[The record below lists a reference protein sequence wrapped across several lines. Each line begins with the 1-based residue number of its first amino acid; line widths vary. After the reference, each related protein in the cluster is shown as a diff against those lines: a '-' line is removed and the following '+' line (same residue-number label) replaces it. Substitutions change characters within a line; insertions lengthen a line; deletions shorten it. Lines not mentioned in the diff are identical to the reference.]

1 MLIAWLG
8 ASSLTAQTDVTDTYL
23 TNAGFD
29 DESGW
34 ITGNIGQATV
44 HAAIGW
50 TATSSGDTWWYG
62 GAIGYGSS
70 LTVNSVTPPATNPEG
85 TVEGG
90 ALGLS
95 AGWGCTV
102 KYTQEVTLPAGVY
115 TLSYKAYNANSNTEN
130 NNNPKQAYN
139 FIGFTTSSASY
150 YGKVT
155 SFDSN
160 SWTEESVSFVL
171 TAETTGNISIG
182 MGAISGGSGAN
193 AKLFVDG
200 VTLTYKSFDEVNSDS
215 PVDMTTLLVNPGF
228 EQVASGTN
236 KVNVPSGWT
245 MKYELSGWLD
255 GNPNTTNPSEGSQ
268 CYNLWAGT
276 VNFIDMYQTVTLP
289 AGKYTVYAD
298 LRIDNA
304 SNITDQGV
312 YASVAGVVTK
322 SGTITNVA
330 STWNSKEG
338 WNTLSATFN
347 NGSTGEVIIGI
358 SSTGNGGSS
367 GWFQADN
374 VRLIYLGFDLTEANN
389 ALNDLITT
397 AQSIVSA
404 NKAAP
409 KTIEDLNTAIS
420 AAQSVVQNKDAIE
433 QAAANL
439 TTAINAANATVD
451 SYTKIKA
458 LFAECENILTNSE
471 EFEDGAKNTFSTA
484 ISNAKTNVESAATA
498 DAINNVYNTL
508 ETARQTYAQKA
519 DPTNGIHFDYTF
531 FVTNPGLDD
540 GKTGWSSEGGA
551 QNKAIATNKTNGI
564 ITGNFY
570 ENWNPS
576 SFTGSI
582 YQELTGLPSGIYS
595 LTVAAF
601 GNGTKVYAN
610 DVTTD
615 VTTDEGTWY
624 EITEVK
630 VGDGNLTFGIKNENN
645 TGWMGIDNVSLHY
658 YGFDVATAQASVTA
672 LKTEAEELANQTIM
686 SADVKAKLNSAIA
699 SADASKST
707 RKELVPMI
715 EALNAAISEANAWVA
730 AYNEAKAL
738 LVAALDRFEADY
750 NDGENG
756 CKYPINSGTWA
767 TVIAKVETAT
777 TAKDITDDYSSFAT
791 VAEELEAAL
800 DAAQVSIDAYA
811 EVAYAKTLGVATE
824 TAQAIIES
832 NATSEEVLKATEDLK
847 VLEYTTIMTL
857 YPNDATESFVEG
869 WTTNTFST
877 ASGQSYSGDS
887 HSYPDAWSGS
897 YAEKSATQDITL
909 PAGKY
914 MIKVAGRGQVG
925 ASESITVNIDGTET
939 TVPFFMIGDTGLGID
954 TNGATNFSADGT
966 YANSN
971 AGRGW
976 QWRYVPVALEKAT
989 TITVTISGT
998 INKQWISWDDF
1009 SIRAADT
1016 QVTMSISDAKYS
1028 TFIAPFDVEI
1038 PTGVEVAKI
1047 TGVEGNVLTEEA
1059 VTGSIPAN
1067 TPVVL
1072 YSETPVSETFSGL
1085 SLATADSYKVGY
1097 LTGVYT
1103 DTEVQA
1109 GNYVLVRK
1117 KDTGH
1122 VGFYLVGETL
1132 PTIKAN
1138 SCYLTVDGS
1147 AAPMFSLERGEGT
1160 TSIEDA
1166 ELTNENVVI
1175 YDLAGRR
1182 VEKMEKG
1189 IYIVNGRKVIR

>member
-34 ITGNIGQATV
+34 ITGNIGQATA
-44 HAAIGW
+44 HAATGW

-62 GAIGYGSS
+62 GAVSYGSS
-70 LTVNSVTPPATNPEG
+70 LTINSVAPPATNPEG
-85 TVEGG
+85 KAEGG

-115 TLSYKAYNANSNTEN
+115 TLSYKAYNANTDATQAN
-130 NNNPKQAYN
+130 NY
-139 FIGFTTSSASY
+139 IGFTSSSASY
-150 YGKVT
+150 YGTTTNFAANTWV
-155 SFDSN
+155 
-160 SWTEESVSFVL
+160 EESVNFVL
-171 TAETTGNISIG
+171 TTETSGSISVG
-182 MGAISGGSGAN
+182 MGAVSNGSSNN

-200 VTLTYKSFDEVNSDS
+200 VALTYKAFTDVTETN
-215 PVDMTTLLVNPGF
+215 PVDLTSMVSNTQGAWTGATETPAYDGITM
-228 EQVASGTN
+228 VAVFKSSDWIGDA
-236 KVNVPSGWT
+236 
-245 MKYELSGWLD
+245 LS
-255 GNPNTTNPSEGSQ
+255 
-268 CYNLWAGT
+268 
-276 VNFIDMYQTVTLP
+276 QTINGLP
-289 AGKYTVYAD
+289 AGKYKLEVYCQAHSSWDTDAAAEGATGYTYLCANEYKLDVPIRNAD
-298 LRIDNA
+298 GATTKQLYTFEDMAVTNGSLTISVVNEKLAANWLSVYVKSLTYLGPDKSLSEGTFNT
-304 SNITDQGV
+304 N
-312 YASVAGVVTK
+312 YAS
-322 SGTITNVA
+322 
-330 STWNSKEG
+330 
-338 WNTLSATFN
+338 LSALSKDAVPSAF
-347 NGSTGEVIIGI
+347 
-358 SSTGNGGSS
+358 
-367 GWFQADN
+367 ADE
-374 VRLIYLGFDLTEANN
+374 ITS
-389 ALNDLITT
+389 LNDKYSGLNAT
-397 AQSIVSA
+397 
-404 NKAAP
+404 
-409 KTIEDLNTAIS
+409 DLS
-420 AAQSVVQNKDAIE
+420 LSELD
-433 QAAANL
+433 AANL
-439 TTAINAANATVD
+439 EMTNFLNIYESVADA
-451 SYTKIKA
+451 YA
-458 LFAECENILTNSE
+458 LFNTFTSECESTLTNSE
-471 EFEDGAKNTFSTA
+471 EFEDGAKSAFEAALNT
-484 ISNAKTNVESAATA
+484 AKTDVENATTT
-498 DAINNVYNTL
+498 DAINATYNTL
-508 ETARQTYAQKA
+508 ETARQTYVVKA
-519 DPTNGIHFDYTF
+519 DPTNNTYFDYTF
-531 FVTNPGLDD
+531 LVTNPGFDND
-540 GKTGWSSEGGA
+540 KTGWTSTGGA

-564 ITGNFY
+564 ITGKFF
-570 ENWNPS
+570 ENWNGS
-576 SFTGSI
+576 AFTGEI
-582 YQELTGLPSGIYS
+582 YQTVSNLPSGIYK
-595 LTVAAF
+595 LKVAAF
-601 GNGTKVYAN
+601 GNGTNVYAN
-610 DVTTD
+610 DKLTPVTTSD
-615 VTTDEGTWY
+615 GAWY
-624 EITEVK
+624 EVDQVK
-630 VGDGNLTFGIKNENN
+630 VGDGNLKLGIKNENA
-645 TGWMGIDNVSLHY
+645 TTWMGIDNASLYY
-658 YGFDVATAQASVTA
+658 YGFDVTTAQASVA
-672 LKTEAEELANQTIM
+672 ELIAEAEELASQTIM
-686 SADVKAKLNSAIA
+686 NTDIRAKLNSAIEG
-699 SADASKST
+699 ADASKST

-715 EALNAAISEANAWVA
+715 ETLNAAISEAKEWIA
-730 AYNEAKAL
+730 AYNEAKAPL
-738 LVAALDRFEADY
+738 TAALERFEADY

-767 TVIAKVETAT
+767 TVIAKVEAAT
-777 TAKDITDDYSSFAT
+777 IAKDITDDYSSFVA

-824 TAQAIIES
+824 TAQTIIES

-857 YPNDATESFVEG
+857 YTNDATESFVG
-869 WTTNTFST
+869 SWTTTFST
-877 ASGQSYSGDS
+877 ASGESYSGNS

-939 TVPFFMIGDTGLGID
+939 TVPFFMIGNTGLGID

-966 YANSN
+966 YANNN

-1009 SIRAADT
+1009 SIRAVDT
-1016 QVTMSISDAKYS
+1016 QVKMSISDAKYS

-1059 VTGSIPAN
+1059 VTGTIPAN

-1072 YSETPVSETFSGL
+1072 YSETPVNQTFSGL

-1103 DTEVQA
+1103 DTEVQT
-1109 GNYVLVRK
+1109 GDYVLVRK
-1117 KDTGH
+1117 NNTGH

-1166 ELTNENVVI
+1166 ELTSGNVVI